1 MKKFIYVLLL
11 IALGWLMKLSYD
23 FYQISQQLNNIQQ
36 NIHKNEQ
43 KNANL
48 NDQLVAVQRHSDAPE
63 QSVSQQVATPAKAQV
78 VGIQAS
84 VLIKQKLELVQFA
97 MQQQQFVYAVEHLTQ
112 LSQSLDQY
120 TLADAVKHSLHQS
133 IQQDIQNIQQFM
145 IEKNTQRDQLE
156 TVLKQIDQSL
166 MTELKN
172 NQLKPDQAKN
182 EYFWEKWLQVN
193 VVKSE
198 LPALA
203 NRKFI
208 LKETQLRVLLAQQLL
223 LKGQNA
229 EFQVAL
235 KQATETLATLP
246 DALSQQ
252 LKQQILKLMQSP
264 SLPAPKLNSL
274 AVLG

>member
-23 FYQISQQLNNIQQ
+23 FYQVSQQLNNIQQ

-145 IEKNTQRDQLE
+145 FEKNTQRDQLE

>member
-11 IALGWLMKLSYD
+11 IALGWLIKLSYD
-23 FYQISQQLNNIQQ
+23 FYQVSQQLNNIQQ

-43 KNANL
+43 KNASL
-48 NDQLVAVQRHSDAPE
+48 NDQLVAVQRHSDTPE
-63 QSVSQQVATPAKAQV
+63 QSVSQQVATPSKAQV
-78 VGIQAS
+78 VGIPAS

-120 TLADAVKHSLHQS
+120 TLADAVKHSLHES

-193 VVKSE
+193 VVESE

-235 KQATETLATLP
+235 KQATETLEILP
-246 DALSQQ
+246 DASSQQ